1 MAGFTSSAIS
11 SGNLKGA
18 LQGSFTA
25 VAFYGAGSFITEGL
39 GGVGGWGERSWQAVA
54 VHAVVG
60 CITSSAA
67 GNKCGPGALAAGL
80 SQAITSYGP
89 ASLNKFNVQ
98 SIAVRMVV
106 GGTVSVLGGGKFANG
121 ANSAAFGY
129 IFNSLA
135 HAWAGTE
142 ATYALADRLNARD
155 GADTWLVNR
164 GSFWDILLDGRADL
178 VNKDRQTFE
187 VKTNRCLADAACQL
201 DAEKQL
207 NRYITSSAGED
218 GVPRLTVGNSFTVF
232 RGDPSILAYGTVM
245 GVETTFSF
253 NPTRSSGLIGYDIV
267 DETPT
272 LKKIWE
278 SFFKRKSATDGLPP
292 TAPIPMPPLIPIP

>member
-1 MAGFTSSAIS
+1 
-11 SGNLKGA
+11 
-18 LQGSFTA
+18 
-25 VAFYGAGSFITEGL
+25 
-39 GGVGGWGERSWQAVA
+39 
-54 VHAVVG
+54 
-60 CITSSAA
+60 
-67 GNKCGPGALAAGL
+67 
-80 SQAITSYGP
+80 
-89 ASLNKFNVQ
+89 
-98 SIAVRMVV
+98 
-106 GGTVSVLGGGKFANG
+106 
-121 ANSAAFGY
+121 
-129 IFNSLA
+129 
-135 HAWAGTE
+135 
-142 ATYALADRLNARD
+142 